1 MRVGLTQHDLL
12 DKYVNAIA
20 LSTFVK
26 VLKKFVIQTLFDVLL
41 SNQKCMDIYK
51 ISFIAIYEISWK
63 IMQTK
68 FDSVFFI
75 LKMWNFLKNFSK
87 HKGNLDKFSFVIL
100 LYFNFFYC
108 SFCII
113 HGTVRTS
120 ARVSLSFFCY

>member
-1 MRVGLTQHDLL
+1 MRVGLTQHGLL

-20 LSTFVK
+20 LSIFVK

-41 SNQKCMDIYK
+41 SNQKCMDI
-51 ISFIAIYEISWK
+51 FIDIYEISWK
-63 IMQTK
+63 LMQTK

-108 SFCII
+108 YFRII
-113 HGTVRTS
+113 HATVRTS
-120 ARVSLSFFCY
+120 ARVNLSFFCY

>member
-41 SNQKCMDIYK
+41 SNQKCMDI
-51 ISFIAIYEISWK
+51 FIDIYEISWK
-63 IMQTK
+63 LMQTK

-75 LKMWNFLKNFSK
+75 LKNVKLFEKFLK
-87 HKGNLDKFSFVIL
+87 
-100 LYFNFFYC
+100 
-108 SFCII
+108 
-113 HGTVRTS
+113 T
-120 ARVSLSFFCY
+120 

>member
-1 MRVGLTQHDLL
+1 MRVGLTQHGLL

-20 LSTFVK
+20 LSIFVK

-51 ISFIAIYEISWK
+51 IYFIDIYEISWK

-75 LKMWNFLKNFSK
+75 LKNVTLLEEFLK
-87 HKGNLDKFSFVIL
+87 
-100 LYFNFFYC
+100 
-108 SFCII
+108 
-113 HGTVRTS
+113 T
-120 ARVSLSFFCY
+120 

>member
-20 LSTFVK
+20 LSTFAK

-75 LKMWNFLKNFSK
+75 LKNVTLLEKFLK
-87 HKGNLDKFSFVIL
+87 
-100 LYFNFFYC
+100 
-108 SFCII
+108 
-113 HGTVRTS
+113 T
-120 ARVSLSFFCY
+120 